1 MKLITLFV
9 AFWKM
14 KASNIFPKSE
24 YVLKVKLQFPKNW
37 ACNVKTSSVKPD
49 LLSKC
54 NQHVQISNVRIKFT
68 WCKVLKCLHFRSR
81 SIHMCMFWKFWVDL
95 TSRNAKQSIG
105 EGVRF
110 CLVILIQCSCIH
122 FHVKF
127 DVIFTN
133 SNLKS
138 VRCIVQRTILNCT

>member
-14 KASNIFPKSE
+14 KALHIFPKSE
-24 YVLKVKLQFPKNW
+24 YVLKVSYNFLKIVLVTLRLVRWSPICYRN
-37 ACNVKTSSVKPD
+37 T
-49 LLSKC
+49 
-54 NQHVQISNVRIKFT
+54 ISMCKYPRIKFT

-122 FHVKF
+122 FRLKF
-127 DVIFTN
+127 DAIFSN

-138 VRCIVQRTILNCT
+138 VRRIIQRTILNCT